1 MSTAAPLVSII
12 TPTFER
18 AQFLPFI
25 AQGVLN
31 QSFSDFEWLVLDDS
45 ARPSSFMQKLSD
57 PRVIY
62 EHIGQRT
69 TIGKK
74 RNRLVER
81 ARAKIIA
88 QFDDDDFYA
97 RDYLAKMKAAMDDGD
112 ADIVKLFGFFLYSKL
127 WKTFGYWDLTTKVGP
142 HWVWSADPPNFVM
155 LTPNNNIHFRE
166 SHLGFGFSYLF
177 KKAVWE
183 QGPFPDLNFNEDGT
197 FVVDA
202 LKRFKLKGIQ
212 DDQCMSIHVLHQSNT
227 SHCFP
232 QFVLPGFL
240 LSRLFPDAGGLL
252 SV

>member
-1 MSTAAPLVSII
+1 MPMAAPLISII

-18 AQFLPFI
+18 QQFLPFV
-25 AQGVLN
+25 AQCVLG

-45 ARPSSFMQKLSD
+45 AHPSSFMQKLAD

-62 EHIGQRT
+62 EHTGQKT
-69 TIGKK
+69 TIGQK

-81 ARAKIIA
+81 AQGKIIA

-97 RDYLAKMKAAMDDGD
+97 RDYLARMKAAMDESD

-155 LTPNNNIHFRE
+155 LTPSNNIHFKD
-166 SHLGFGFSYLF
+166 SHLGFGFSFLF
-177 KKAVWE
+177 KKTVWE
-183 QGPFPDLNFNEDGT
+183 HGPFPDLNFNEDGA
-197 FVVDA
+197 FVLNA
-202 LKRFKLKGIQ
+202 LKRFKLKGFQ
-212 DDQCMSIHVLHQSNT
+212 DDHCTSIHVLHQANT

-240 LSRLFPDAGGLL
+240 MSRLFPDAGELL
-252 SV
+252 SI